1 MASLPSGA
9 EGVGGQAGADFPL
22 PAEQAAEEVEGG
34 GWVRSRGEEEGEKEC
49 GARVMLVLDS
59 RATPRDVRAGCTEAN
74 VSGRNFPPA

>member
-22 PAEQAAEEVEGG
+22 PAEQAAEEMEGE
-34 GWVRSRGEEEGEKEC
+34 WVRSRGEEEGEREC

-74 VSGRNFPPA
+74 VSGRNFSPA